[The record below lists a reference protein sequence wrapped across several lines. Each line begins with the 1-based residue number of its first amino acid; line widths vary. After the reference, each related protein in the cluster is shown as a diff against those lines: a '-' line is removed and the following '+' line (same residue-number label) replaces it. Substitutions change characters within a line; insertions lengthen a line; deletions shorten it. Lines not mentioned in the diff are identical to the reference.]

1 MLSSLTSYILKKGGK
16 PPSKH
21 TAYGMIFGLFI
32 LNVSYVSLRATLAS
46 RKEEEERIAEARA
59 RLVSGK
65 GLRGEVYFDHP
76 TNNTFNH
83 DKNTKKKKKKG
94 GEVD

>member
-1 MLSSLTSYILKKGGK
+1 
-16 PPSKH
+16 
-21 TAYGMIFGLFI
+21 MIFGLFI
-32 LNVSYVSLRATLAS
+32 LNVSYVSLKATLAS

-65 GLRGEVYFDHP
+65 GLRGEVYFD
-76 TNNTFNH
+76 NK
-83 DKNTKKKKKKG
+83 KNTEKKKKKKKKKKG

>member
-1 MLSSLTSYILKKGGK
+1 MLYSLTSYILKKGGK

-32 LNVSYVSLRATLAS
+32 LNVSYVSLRATLES

-59 RLVSGK
+59 RLMSGK

-76 TNNTFNH
+76 TNTND
-83 DKNTKKKKKKG
+83 DKNTKKKKK
-94 GEVD
+94 GEEVRD

>member
-46 RKEEEERIAEARA
+46 RKEEEEERIAEARA

-76 TNNTFNH
+76 TNTTNH
-83 DKNTKKKKKKG
+83 DKNTKKKKKG

>member
-59 RLVSGK
+59 RLMSGK

-83 DKNTKKKKKKG
+83 DKNTFKKKKG

>member
-76 TNNTFNH
+76 NNNTND
-83 DKNTKKKKKKG
+83 DKNTNKKKKG

>member
-1 MLSSLTSYILKKGGK
+1 
-16 PPSKH
+16 
-21 TAYGMIFGLFI
+21 MIFGLFI
-32 LNVSYVSLRATLAS
+32 LNVSYISLRATLAS

-59 RLVSGK
+59 RLMSGK

-76 TNNTFNH
+76 NNNTNH
-83 DKNTKKKKKKG
+83 DNKNTKKKKG

>member
-1 MLSSLTSYILKKGGK
+1 
-16 PPSKH
+16 
-21 TAYGMIFGLFI
+21 
-32 LNVSYVSLRATLAS
+32 LAS

-59 RLVSGK
+59 RLTSGK

-83 DKNTKKKKKKG
+83 DKNTKKKQKKG